1 MMKAKKSFSGKDLI
15 ELFSSSAS
23 WLDKNVPHLNS
34 LNVFPVPDG
43 DTGINMSLTM
53 HSAVAEASL
62 VSKGTASEVLRAIS
76 HGALMGARGNSGV
89 ILSQI
94 LRGLTAP
101 LDGKARLS
109 AADLVAGLEAGSSMA
124 YKAMSHP
131 VEGTILT
138 VMREAAEAAKKTAD
152 TNDMN
157 AIIEAI
163 TISAKDS
170 VARTPEL
177 LETLR
182 EAGVVDAGGL
192 GLYIIFEGFL
202 KHQRGETDASE
213 AGTTFTSI
221 PAADFKGSEEGYGYC
236 TEFVIDGT
244 DLDPVAIRKRLE
256 ELGKS
261 VMVVKQDDL
270 IKAHVH
276 TFDPDSALG
285 YARSLGKLRQSKVQ
299 DMDKQHRDLIKVG
312 GKSKLALATVAVV
325 QGEGMEEVF
334 YSLGVNAIVTG
345 GQTMN
350 PSTQELLDAV
360 EAAPSDKVVLLPNN
374 SNIVLAA
381 EQAVALTKKTLAI
394 VPTKTLPQGVAALLA
409 LNNEADFATNV
420 ASMKKAIAN
429 IRTIEMTRAVRDVT
443 YENLTVKEGQAIAL
457 LDGELVAANGN
468 DPALIADVLAKLDLS
483 TREVV
488 TIYYGAG
495 VDAAEAAGIADAIHG
510 KYAHLEVESIY
521 GGQPYYSY
529 ILSVE

>member
-1 MMKAKKSFSGKDLI
+1 
-15 ELFSSSAS
+15 
-23 WLDKNVPHLNS
+23 
-34 LNVFPVPDG
+34 
-43 DTGINMSLTM
+43 
-53 HSAVAEASL
+53 
-62 VSKGTASEVLRAIS
+62 
-76 HGALMGARGNSGV
+76 
-89 ILSQI
+89 
-94 LRGLTAP
+94 
-101 LDGKARLS
+101 
-109 AADLVAGLEAGSSMA
+109 
-124 YKAMSHP
+124 
-131 VEGTILT
+131 
-138 VMREAAEAAKKTAD
+138 
-152 TNDMN
+152 
-157 AIIEAI
+157 
-163 TISAKDS
+163 
-170 VARTPEL
+170 
-177 LETLR
+177 
-182 EAGVVDAGGL
+182 
-192 GLYIIFEGFL
+192 
-202 KHQRGETDASE
+202 
-213 AGTTFTSI
+213 
-221 PAADFKGSEEGYGYC
+221 
-236 TEFVIDGT
+236 
-244 DLDPVAIRKRLE
+244 
-256 ELGKS
+256 
-261 VMVVKQDDL
+261 
-270 IKAHVH
+270 
-276 TFDPDSALG
+276 
-285 YARSLGKLRQSKVQ
+285 
-299 DMDKQHRDLIKVG
+299 
-312 GKSKLALATVAVV
+312 
-325 QGEGMEEVF
+325 MEEVF

-495 VDAAEAAGIADAIHG
+495 VDAAEAAGIAEAIHT

>member
-1 MMKAKKSFSGKDLI
+1 MKAKKSFSGRDLI

-53 HSAVAEASL
+53 HSAVAEAAL
-62 VSKGTASEVLRAIS
+62 LDKGTASEVLRAIS

-94 LRGLTAP
+94 LRGLTVP

-109 AADLVAGLEAGSSMA
+109 TGDLVSGLEAGSSMA

-138 VMREAAEAAKKTAD
+138 VMREAAEAAKRVAD

-163 TISAKDS
+163 TISARDS

-177 LETLR
+177 LDTLR

-192 GLYIIFEGFL
+192 GLYVIFEGFL
-202 KHQRGETDASE
+202 KHLRGEMDEAE
-213 AGTTFTSI
+213 AGATFTSM
-221 PAADFKGSEEGYGYC
+221 PAADFHGSEAAYGYC
-236 TEFVIDGT
+236 TEFVIEGSA
-244 DLDPVAIRKRLE
+244 LDPGAIRERLE
-256 ELGKS
+256 ALGKS

-276 TFDPDSALG
+276 TFDPTTAVV
-285 YARSLGKLRQSKVQ
+285 YATSLGTLRQVKVQ
-299 DMDKQHRDLIKVG
+299 DMDKQHRDLLHVG
-312 GKSKLALATVAVV
+312 TKSAVKIATVAVV

-334 YSLGVNAIVTG
+334 HGLGVNAIVSG

-360 EAAPSDKVVLLPNN
+360 ESAPADKVILLPNN
-374 SNIVLAA
+374 ANIVMAA
-381 EQAVALTKKTLAI
+381 EQAIALTKKTLAI
-394 VPTKTLPQGVAALLA
+394 VPTKTIPQGVAALLA
-409 LNNEADFATNV
+409 LNNEADFAANV
-420 ASMKKAIAN
+420 ASMKEAIAN
-429 IRTIEMTRAVRDVT
+429 IHTIEMTRAVRDAVHGS
-443 YENLTVKEGQAIAL
+443 LTVKEGQAIAL

-495 VDAAEAAGIADAIHG
+495 VEADEAAGIAEAIHT